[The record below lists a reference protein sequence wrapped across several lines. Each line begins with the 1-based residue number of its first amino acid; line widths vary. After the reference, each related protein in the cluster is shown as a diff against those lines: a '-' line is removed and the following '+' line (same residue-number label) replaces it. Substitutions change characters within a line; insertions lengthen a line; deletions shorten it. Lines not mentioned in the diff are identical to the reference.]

1 MMLSDW
7 VGDVPEFFAEHWR
20 RRPAVFRPA
29 ERFTVPITLS
39 EVDAAI
45 DSGLLRTP
53 YLEMVRKSTPIDESD
68 YTTSRS
74 VNGVDAAGYAEAAGV
89 RRLLDDGVTLLLR
102 NVEHWHAATRSLV
115 TRLEADLER
124 RVETFLFVTP
134 PGKQGLPVH
143 RDDADVLL
151 LQINGSKH
159 WRVYGGPPNANW
171 GPGRAGNVGPALLD
185 ESVRQGEVLYIP
197 RGFAHEA
204 VGEDTLSVH
213 LSFTIREVSVQ
224 ELYAALQRLLLDDL
238 SLTRRPLTDA
248 DLLDDAADLIQR
260 FRIGLDK
267 IDATRVLADARR
279 VKLETEPR
287 SVSRL
292 ADLVG

>member
-20 RRPAVFRPA
+20 SRPAIFRPA

-53 YLEMVRKSTPIDESD
+53 YLEMVRKSTPIDEAD

-74 VNGVDAAGYAEAAGV
+74 VNGVVADGYAEAAGV
-89 RRLLDDGVTLLLR
+89 RRLLDEGVTLLLR

-115 TRLEADLER
+115 ERLEADLDR

-159 WRVYGGPPNANW
+159 WRVYGGPPTANW

-185 ESVRQGEVLYIP
+185 ESVREGEVLYIP

-213 LSFTIREVSVQ
+213 LSFTIQYSKSICTPPASPYTPPPRPSTPNPSPAR
-224 ELYAALQRLLLDDL
+224 AASSCSPSSPPPWPLPTPSSSAGPLQPRQKRG
-238 SLTRRPLTDA
+238 S
-248 DLLDDAADLIQR
+248 
-260 FRIGLDK
+260 GGS
-267 IDATRVLADARR
+267 RVLFFARR
-279 VKLETEPR
+279 LM
-287 SVSRL
+287 L
-292 ADLVG
+292 AT